1 MGKKKSTVV
10 VIGLGVF
17 GVELVKQLKSLNAT
31 VIAIDKEVNKVAL
44 VGDVADRTF
53 ICDSTNISSLEE
65 IGIDK
70 VDHAIVAMGQGN
82 PASAVASITTTLG
95 LKKLGVSDVIVRLD
109 DINYKN
115 VLEEI
120 GATTLFSPLK
130 MASEKLAN
138 IVLADNFEDYFN
150 ISNEYSVLEVEVS
163 VNAEEIGLVELN
175 APKKYG
181 VIISLLE
188 RDGKVY
194 MPNAEDSI
202 KPGDKIFVFGKK
214 ADANKLAARFSK

>member
-17 GVELVKQLKSLNAT
+17 GVELVIQLKSLNAT

-95 LKKLGVSDVIVRLD
+95 
-109 DINYKN
+109 
-115 VLEEI
+115 
-120 GATTLFSPLK
+120 
-130 MASEKLAN
+130 
-138 IVLADNFEDYFN
+138 
-150 ISNEYSVLEVEVS
+150 
-163 VNAEEIGLVELN
+163 
-175 APKKYG
+175 
-181 VIISLLE
+181 
-188 RDGKVY
+188 
-194 MPNAEDSI
+194 
-202 KPGDKIFVFGKK
+202 
-214 ADANKLAARFSK
+214 